1 MQFVL
6 SPILRRGL
14 VEVFFLTFTPALFLR
29 SIHLTNYKNHADR
42 SLDFSRKINC
52 FIGPNGMGKTNILD
66 AIHYLSLTK
75 SYFSST
81 DQQNIRIGA
90 DFMRLTGA
98 VTVQEQDYRIVCRL
112 PQGRKKD
119 FTVNDLPYK
128 RMSDHVGMMP
138 VVMIAPDDSVLIS
151 GSSEER
157 RKFLDNTL
165 SQTDHEYLEH
175 LVRYNKYLDQR
186 NALLKSMNA
195 GGRHDAVLL
204 EGYDEQLV
212 RYGESV
218 YRRRRQALSEL
229 EPIFSHYHRLVS
241 LEREQTSFSY
251 ESTMNER
258 PLADQLRDN
267 LPRQILLER
276 TSAGPHRDDIAFML
290 GDTRLK
296 RFGSQGQQKSFL
308 IALKLAQ
315 YHYIRAH
322 KSFHPF
328 LLIDD
333 IFDKIDGERSRQ
345 LVQLLSGEDFGQI
358 FITDTD
364 EQHIT
369 DELGADTA
377 LFDIYQI
384 P

>member
-1 MQFVL
+1 MLFSYL
-6 SPILRRGL
+6 Y
-14 VEVFFLTFTPALFLR
+14 PALFLR

-42 SLDFSRKINC
+42 SLAFSRRINC
-52 FIGPNGMGKTNILD
+52 FIGANGLGKTNILD
-66 AIHYLSLTK
+66 AIHYLALTK
-75 SYFSST
+75 SYFSTT

-90 DFMRLTGA
+90 DFMRLTGE
-98 VTVQEQDYRIVCRL
+98 VTIQQQDYRIVSRQ
-112 PQGRKKD
+112 PAGKRKD
-119 FTVNDLPYK
+119 FSINDLPYK
-128 RMSDHVGMMP
+128 KMSDHVGMMP

-175 LVRYNKYLDQR
+175 LVLYNKYLDQR
-186 NALLKSMNA
+186 NALLKSINA
-195 GGRHDAVLL
+195 GGRQDTVLL
-204 EGYDEQLV
+204 EGYDEQLA

-218 YRRRRQALSEL
+218 YRRRRQALAEL
-229 EPIFSHYHRLVS
+229 EPIFAHYHRLVS
-241 LEREQTSFSY
+241 LEREHTSFTY
-251 ESTMNER
+251 DSTMNDR

-276 TSAGPHRDDIAFML
+276 TTAGPHRDDIAFLL

-322 KSFHPF
+322 KSFHPL

-345 LVQLLSGEDFGQI
+345 LMQLLSSDHFGQI

-364 EQHIT
+364 EKHIT
-369 DELGADTA
+369 DELGGQSD
-377 LFDIYQI
+377 LFDIYRI